1 MPERVEFGQNSHT
14 PKIGERLTGYG
25 RTRCDFYALAERLK
39 ARSEWHMGTMW
50 ATSDL
55 SYISNEYGE
64 LPPEWHR
71 NVMRA
76 DYVVYSYWT
85 PIAWRNRDGGAWV
98 QPDIKYGATTTKHQ
112 NKVAEALFVLD
123 KV

>member
-1 MPERVEFGQNSHT
+1 MGEKQGT
-14 PKIGERLTGYG
+14 PTIGERLTAYG
-25 RTRCDFYALAERLK
+25 RSACNFYALAERLK

-64 LPPEWHR
+64 LSPEWHR
-71 NVMRA
+71 NVMHA

-85 PIAWRNRDGGAWV
+85 PIAWRNRNGAWV
-98 QPDIKYGATTTKHQ
+98 QPELTYSSQTTTKHQ
-112 NKVAEALFVLD
+112 GKIAVALSVIHKV
-123 KV
+123 